1 MRNVTDSWSTDV
13 TDDVNS
19 AIQKFTG
26 FFLFSFLFLKYFE
39 NLKVLLRCNNNWN
52 LHSNIFW
59 PIKFLQLPLA
69 LSKYYL
75 TYKSLKLTFA
85 LQIYTWPIKL
95 LQLSFSLHKYY
106 LTDKFVKLF
115 FGLHRYAA
123 IKENSTF
130 QFNCLRLQSP
140 FFCIMVKYDSLKTF
154 EFSEFGNWII
164 P

>member
-19 AIQKFTG
+19 EIQKFTG

-75 TYKSLKLTFA
+75 T
-85 LQIYTWPIKL
+85 
-95 LQLSFSLHKYY
+95 
-106 LTDKFVKLF
+106 DKFVKLF

-123 IKENSTF
+123 IKENNTF
-130 QFNCLRLQSP
+130 QFNCFMLQSP